1 MAAETMTRRG
11 REMQR
16 VLGQCERSGLTMAEF
31 ARQRGMSPHTLAWWR
46 HRLRAT
52 AKVKGARE
60 AEDPPPRFTEVAFD
74 APSRAPGVVE
84 VVLRSGRVLR
94 IPLAGADV
102 EALRVLVR
110 VLEEP
115 C

>member
-1 MAAETMTRRG
+1 MAVETMTARG

-31 ARQRGMSPHTLAWWR
+31 ARRRGISPHTLAWWR
-46 HRLRAT
+46 HRLRVTAT
-52 AKVKGARE
+52 VRSERAAGDRPA
-60 AEDPPPRFTEVAFD
+60 RFTEVAFD
-74 APSRAPGVVE
+74 RPSRVPGVVE

-94 IPLAGADV
+94 VPLAGADA

-110 VLEEP
+110 LLEEP

>member
-1 MAAETMTRRG
+1 MAVETMTARG

-31 ARQRGMSPHTLAWWR
+31 ARRRGISPHTLAWWR

-52 AKVKGARE
+52 ATVKSARQ
-60 AEDPPPRFTEVAFD
+60 AEDGPARFTEVVFGG
-74 APSRAPGVVE
+74 PSSAPGVAE

-94 IPLAGADV
+94 VPLAGADAEV
-102 EALRVLVR
+102 LRMLVG